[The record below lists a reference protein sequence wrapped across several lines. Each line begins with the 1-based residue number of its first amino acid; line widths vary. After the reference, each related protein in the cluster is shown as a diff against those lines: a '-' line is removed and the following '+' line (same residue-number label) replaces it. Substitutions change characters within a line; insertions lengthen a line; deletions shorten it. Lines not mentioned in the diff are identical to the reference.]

1 MNLPLGGGT
10 PRIWFAG
17 DIHGRFSH
25 ILKQLELTPMAE
37 RPVAIVFLGDLE
49 PQRPLLQEYRP
60 FLDAAVEP
68 WHIHGNHDT
77 DRQDTWQNMVD
88 AHERNLH
95 GRVVMIA
102 GVRIAGLGGVF
113 RGEVW
118 FPRDG
123 TESPLFQSYTN
134 YERDLRR
141 QTGVRRRVSKMNAIQ
156 AESIPGHV
164 SELANATLDG
174 RLRRHSSTI
183 FPDTVATLARL
194 RVDVLVSHEAPAA
207 HPHGFRAIDDLA
219 RAMRV
224 SAVFH
229 GHHHSDRTY
238 PDSGT
243 TYRVHAVGLRG
254 IRDLH
259 GGAIRLAEFG

>member
-1 MNLPLGGGT
+1 MNLPLDRGT

-25 ILKQLELTPMAE
+25 ILKQLEPMPLAE

-49 PQRPLLQEYRP
+49 PQRQLRQEYRP
-60 FLDAAVEP
+60 FHDAAIEC

-77 DRQDTWQNMVD
+77 DRPDTWQNMVD

-95 GRVVMIA
+95 SRVVTIA

-118 FPRDG
+118 SPQDG
-123 TESPLFQSYTN
+123 TEPPLFQSYAD

-141 QTGVRRRVSKMNAIQ
+141 QTGVRRRVAKMNAIQ

-164 SELANATLDG
+164 SELANATRDG

-194 RVDVLVSHEAPAA
+194 RADVLVSHEAPAA
-207 HPHGFRAIDDLA
+207 HPHGFRAIDNLA
-219 RAMRV
+219 RAMGV

-243 TYRVHAVGLRG
+243 GYSVHSVGLRG
-254 IRDLH
+254 IRDLN
-259 GGAIRLAEFG
+259 GGAILLAEFG